1 MYGRSDSAYAFK
13 GSQEHCM
20 KDVSRA
26 TDSRYPRRI
35 QLCSILVIASSKP
48 GPRDGPSLSHAAPTG
63 HCHQLI
69 FTSRS
74 SFGLREQAH

>member
-1 MYGRSDSAYAFK
+1 VYGRSDSAYAFK

-48 GPRDGPSLSHAAPTG
+48 GPRDGPSLSTG